1 MLCRK
6 LWCHTAFILTKLQPS
21 KSVVTPMKPFWRC
34 IFKTEHQVF
43 KQANKEYT
51 GWMRTD
57 GVSLCVLWK
66 KNGMKTQAHGR
77 KRKRG
82 ESASERRERT
92 YRDIA
97 ELSADE
103 LQAKG
108 PCVLVDPNRRDILF
122 VMHESSTPENPCVY
136 RYTSMLRRRE
146 SGTKAARRWRACEVG
161 NDPQVQAAL
170 VTLSI
175 TTFTPTSRGT
185 YESYLLARSA
195 ATAMLDEFYWWEIFR
210 KLCFVCKKQHEDH
223 LVNDLHT
230 KFGNAILVYWR
241 CNDWE

>member
-1 MLCRK
+1 MASHISGTSTSQLKETRQDV
-6 LWCHTAFILTKLQPS
+6 AG
-21 KSVVTPMKPFWRC
+21 FWHR

-51 GWMRTD
+51 GWMQMD

-66 KNGMKTQAHGR
+66 KNEMKTRARGR

-136 RYTSMLRRRE
+136 RYTSMLRRRQ
-146 SGTKAARRWRACEVG
+146 SGTKAARR
-161 NDPQVQAAL
+161 
-170 VTLSI
+170 
-175 TTFTPTSRGT
+175 
-185 YESYLLARSA
+185 
-195 ATAMLDEFYWWEIFR
+195 
-210 KLCFVCKKQHEDH
+210 
-223 LVNDLHT
+223 
-230 KFGNAILVYWR
+230 
-241 CNDWE
+241 